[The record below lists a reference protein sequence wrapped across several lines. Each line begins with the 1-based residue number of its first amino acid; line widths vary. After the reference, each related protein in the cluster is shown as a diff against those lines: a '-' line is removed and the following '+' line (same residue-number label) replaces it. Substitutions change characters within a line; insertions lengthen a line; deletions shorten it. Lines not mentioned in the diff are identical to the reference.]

1 MTLTIITGGLI
12 GSFAHLVLKDGI
24 VKEGEIKAWQN
35 WFVAGLAGI
44 VTYGAYYIFTNMGLI
59 PFANDFLSELGVG
72 AFLGYI
78 LDSLAKKVY
87 HKKSI

>member
-1 MTLTIITGGLI
+1 MSLTIISGGLI
-12 GSFAHLVLKDGI
+12 GSFLHLVLKDGV

-35 WFVAGLAGI
+35 WFISLLAGI
-44 VTYGAYYIFTNMGLI
+44 VSYGAYYIFTNIGLI
-59 PFANDFLSELGVG
+59 PYANSFLSELGVG
-72 AFLGYI
+72 AFIGYT